1 MSDNC
6 LFCKIIAGQIPSN
19 KVYSDEQMVAF
30 RDINPTAPHHILIV
44 PRKHIVDIAHATA
57 EDQSL
62 LGDLLLQAGEIARN
76 EGLGESGFRMVI
88 NTGKDGGQTVFHLHV
103 HVLGGRQLRALG

>member
-19 KVYSDEQMVAF
+19 KVYSDEQMVAI
-30 RDINPTAPHHILIV
+30 RDINPAAPQHILVV
-44 PRKHIVDIAHATA
+44 PRKHIADIAQATV

-62 LGDLLLQAGEIARN
+62 LGDLLLQAAVIAKT
-76 EGLGESGFRMVI
+76 EGLDKSGFRVVI
-88 NTGKDGGQTVFHLHV
+88 NTGKDAGQTIFHIHV
-103 HVLGGRQLRALG
+103 HVLGGKQLGALG